1 MPGTSA
7 VSLKRR
13 PHWLSGLFFVAT
25 LAGCAYMPAQGPNT
39 LDLRLTE
46 IEQEQLEEKFLVIDM
61 TAEAVASFGPL
72 PSPNLSVLEA
82 PAASAP
88 AHLYID
94 AGDRLIVTIWE
105 PSTDGLFSASGSPR
119 TDIEVAV
126 EADGSIFIPY
136 AGQISVAELTTD
148 QTRAVITQRLARKA
162 IDPQVQV
169 RLIKGTSQKLSI
181 IGDVVAT
188 GQYDVPV
195 TGMRLADAIA
205 VSGGSKF
212 PTYETRINIIR
223 GGSEAA
229 VSLEDIIANPDNN
242 VSLMP
247 ADIVQ
252 FIHDPRS
259 FSVFGAVTSK
269 NLQPF
274 TKRNITLAEALAQS
288 GGLNDNTADPTGVF
302 LFRFEDPARLTQFGF
317 NEDLSVD
324 GGLVPTI
331 FKFDF
336 FASETFFLAS
346 QFEVQD
352 EDIIYVA
359 TAPAAQFRKFMSVV
373 LSPFFSAAGSINS
386 LNR

>member
-13 PHWLSGLFFVAT
+13 PHWLSGLFFVAA
-25 LAGCAYMPAQGPNT
+25 LAGCAYTPAQGPNT

-181 IGDVVAT
+181 I
-188 GQYDVPV
+188 
-195 TGMRLADAIA
+195 
-205 VSGGSKF
+205 
-212 PTYETRINIIR
+212 
-223 GGSEAA
+223 
-229 VSLEDIIANPDNN
+229 
-242 VSLMP
+242 
-247 ADIVQ
+247 
-252 FIHDPRS
+252 
-259 FSVFGAVTSK
+259 
-269 NLQPF
+269 
-274 TKRNITLAEALAQS
+274 
-288 GGLNDNTADPTGVF
+288 
-302 LFRFEDPARLTQFGF
+302 
-317 NEDLSVD
+317 
-324 GGLVPTI
+324 
-331 FKFDF
+331 
-336 FASETFFLAS
+336 
-346 QFEVQD
+346 
-352 EDIIYVA
+352 
-359 TAPAAQFRKFMSVV
+359 
-373 LSPFFSAAGSINS
+373 
-386 LNR
+386 